1 MKKRIVAF
9 IMVTIMLIVCCGFA
23 QANTGAQA
31 CEHEPVIEYVDR
43 IIEKVVE
50 VEVDTCFRVEQVDEF
65 NDDNL
70 FNYSIEEL
78 KTLIDNAKAK
88 QETAHQLAESARE
101 LGWPE
106 DSPAIKSAQAEW
118 LNAQIEIEVYSIQY
132 QKLYDELEIAKW
144 SAKME
149 EYPAAT
155 TIWLYMKD
163 LGWNDY
169 VCAGI
174 MGNLMAEVG
183 GQTLD
188 IQYWLYGKNYYG
200 MCQWSKGYSEIWGA
214 DLATQC
220 DFLRDTIKYE
230 IDTFGYAYK
239 KGFNLNSFLAM
250 TNERDAALAVAKCY
264 ESCNSK
270 HYYVR
275 QDNAEKAYN
284 YFVNN

>member
-1 MKKRIVAF
+1 MKKQIVAM
-9 IMVTIMLIVCCGFA
+9 ILVVTTILMCCAFTSAKANENIV
-23 QANTGAQA
+23 
-31 CEHEPVIEYVDR
+31 EPEVVVEYATR
-43 IIEKVVE
+43 TVE
-50 VEVDTCFRVEQVDEF
+50 VEVDKSFKINRIEKFVDPNLETYTMEQLQV
-65 NDDNL
+65 L
-70 FNYSIEEL
+70 IESERA
-78 KTLIDNAKAK
+78 D
-88 QETAHQLAESARE
+88 QEAAHELAESARK

-106 DSPAIKSAQAEW
+106 ESGPIASAKAEW
-118 LNAQIEIEVYSIQY
+118 WNAQLAIEVYDARY
-132 QKLYDELEIAKW
+132 KELYAESEEAKW
-144 SAKME
+144 ATKAA

-155 TIWLYMKD
+155 QIWRYMKD

-239 KGFNLNSFLAM
+239 K
-250 TNERDAALAVAKCY
+250 
-264 ESCNSK
+264 
-270 HYYVR
+270 
-275 QDNAEKAYN
+275 
-284 YFVNN
+284 